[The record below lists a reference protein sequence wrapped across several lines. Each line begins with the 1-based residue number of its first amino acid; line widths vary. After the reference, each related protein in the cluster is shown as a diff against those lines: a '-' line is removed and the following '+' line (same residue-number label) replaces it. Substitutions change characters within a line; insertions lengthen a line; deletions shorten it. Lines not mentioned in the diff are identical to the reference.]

1 MMTGNHREV
10 KDTLL
15 NYGKDYQKAMAEK
28 YRNRNSNHWKLR
40 IELARDLV
48 EKYVL
53 PKYQGKPKQDIV
65 LVDVGCSIGT
75 FAIEFSK
82 LGYRSYGIDFDSSA
96 LDIAKQLSDEENVT
110 PEFICGDIAKWDKNF
125 PPIDIAI
132 CFDIFEHL
140 HDDELG
146 SLLASIRNQ
155 FSDKGALVFHTFP
168 TQYDYIFYYRRY
180 LSYPLLLFKNLSK
193 SGFAKI
199 VKAYSC
205 ILDLLLLL
213 KTGKT
218 YQEMIKYDSH
228 CNPTTSERLTEILK
242 RAGYEVVF
250 MESSNHYN
258 LEPFMQKRLG
268 KQPITFRNLYGVAI
282 PRPKT

>member
-1 MMTGNHREV
+1 MTGNHREI
-10 KDTLL
+10 KDALL
-15 NYGKDYQKAMAEK
+15 NYGRNYQKDMAGK

-40 IELARDLV
+40 IELARNLV

-53 PKYQGKPKQDIV
+53 PKYQGRPKKDIV

-96 LDIAKQLSDEENVT
+96 LDIAKQLSDEENVA
-110 PEFICGDIAKWDKNF
+110 PEFICGDVLKWGKNF
-125 PPIDIAI
+125 PPIDIAV

-146 SLLASIRNQ
+146 SLLSSIRSQ

-168 TQYDYIFYYRRY
+168 TQYDYIFYYKRY
-180 LSYPLLLFKNLSK
+180 LSYPILLFKNLSE
-193 SGFAKI
+193 SRFDKI

-205 ILDLLLLL
+205 ILDLLLLF
-213 KTGKT
+213 KKGKT
-218 YQEMIKYDSH
+218 YKEMIKYDSH
-228 CNPTTSERLTEILK
+228 CNPTTSERLAEILK
-242 RAGYEVVF
+242 RSGYEVVF
-250 MESSNHYN
+250 MESSNLYN
-258 LEPFMQKRLG
+258 GESFVQKRLC
-268 KQPITFRNLYGVAI
+268 KQPIAFRNLYGVAI
-282 PRPKT
+282 PKPKI

>member
-1 MMTGNHREV
+1 MAGNQRKN
-10 KDTLL
+10 KDAIL
-15 NYGKDYQKAMAEK
+15 NYGSDYQKEMAGK

-53 PKYQGKPKQDIV
+53 PKYQGRPKKDIV
-65 LVDVGCSIGT
+65 LLDIGCSIGT

-96 LDIAKQLSDEENVT
+96 LDIAKQLSDEEGVT
-110 PEFICGDIAKWDKNF
+110 PEFICGDVSKWDKDL
-125 PPIDIAI
+125 PPVDIAI

-146 SLLASIRNQ
+146 SLLASIRSR
-155 FSDKGALVFHTFP
+155 FSGKGALVFHTFP
-168 TQYDYIFYYRRY
+168 TQYDYIFYYKRY
-180 LSYPLLLFKNLSK
+180 LSYPILLFKNLPRSV
-193 SGFAKI
+193 FDRI
-199 VKAYSC
+199 VKAYSS
-205 ILDLLLLL
+205 ILDALLLL

-218 YQEMIKYDSH
+218 YKEMIGHDSH
-228 CNPTTSERLTEILK
+228 CNPTTGERLTEILK

-250 MESSNHYN
+250 LESSNLYKNGSHV
-258 LEPFMQKRLG
+258 QKRLR
-268 KQPITFRNLYGVAI
+268 KQPIAFRNIYGVAI
-282 PRPKT
+282 PKSKT